1 MKKSREELDKLHKE
15 KCRELKRVR
24 AQIAADLGVDLKQ
37 RECTYEGYCSGTC
50 PKCKSEEMML
60 NLAIMKRQMESADV
74 RRRVATA
81 GITTAA
87 ALSLTGCN
95 IAEIGTMEGDVQVV
109 PTVEELSGDVEMLP
123 SPEVEDIQGGIAY
136 IEPETCSEEVIDGK
150 LEVPETVE
158 GLIVPESSEE
168 WELAG
173 DIMIL
178 EETEEE
184 KGNE

>member
-1 MKKSREELDKLHKE
+1 MKKSREELDRLHKE
-15 KCRELKRVR
+15 KCRELKKVR

-60 NLAIMKRQMESADV
+60 NLAIMKRQMESADMK
-74 RRRVATA
+74 RRVATA

-95 IAEIGTMEGDVQVV
+95 ATTTTTLEGDVEVV
-109 PTVEELSGDVEMLP
+109 PTVEELSGDVEILP

-136 IEPETCSEEVIDGK
+136 IESESSSEEIVEGMLVAPET
-150 LEVPETVE
+150 
-158 GLIVPESSEE
+158 EE

-173 DIMIL
+173 DIVIL